1 MTVSRDNLSPSDPS
15 HPRVTGAKPVAGI
28 PRRAGVALVALA
40 SLVCCTVGGPLGCQ
54 ANQLKNESFGPTA
67 GEVAGIAAGVGAAVV
82 VTIVLVNKAHHS
94 VKGCV
99 FAGKDGLD
107 VQTQDNMK
115 TYALAGVTE
124 NIKVGDLVQF
134 HGSKVKKVKDS
145 TAYQTFTVQ
154 KIGKDYGPCMVK
166 QGAGS

>member
-1 MTVSRDNLSPSDPS
+1 
-15 HPRVTGAKPVAGI
+15 
-28 PRRAGVALVALA
+28 
-40 SLVCCTVGGPLGCQ
+40 
-54 ANQLKNESFGPTA
+54 
-67 GEVAGIAAGVGAAVV
+67 VGAAVV

-145 TAYQTFTVQ
+145 TGDQTFAVH
-154 KIGKDYGPCMVK
+154 KVGKDYGPCMVK